1 MAVLVAQFAWLR
13 GAEKPVRQRRPGG
26 LPIFHLDSS
35 RDKIAALFFFL
46 KGATQAFR
54 TFFTPFLVI
63 NSRAAEISTHP
74 GNRGAA
80 KKLKGGL
87 QINRHPGAYAR
98 WADSG
103 KTLLAWHL

>member
-1 MAVLVAQFAWLR
+1 MDF
-13 GAEKPVRQRRPGG
+13 VRQRRPGG

-98 WADSG
+98 WAGSG